1 MPFETPNIELVGQIS
16 AQVRDDAGVAP
27 ALIIQAGSP
36 WSVDIE
42 WEMTGTNWQ
51 MIAGHWHVHVN
62 LESFGP
68 GPELTLFEANDPDCQ
83 NQPLPSADGKYHCHF
98 DVPGTKISEDLVP
111 HQGLAMKLVVLL
123 TYVNPLGQRGPIA
136 AYWEGPVVQFYKDEA

>member
-1 MPFETPNIELVGQIS
+1 MPFETPKIELLGQIS
-16 AQVRDDAGVAP
+16 AKVRDDAGVAP
-27 ALIIQAGSP
+27 ALIIKAGSP

-51 MIAGHWHVHVN
+51 MIAGNWHVHVN
-62 LESFGP
+62 LESIGP
-68 GPELTLFEANDPDCQ
+68 GPELSLFEFADPDCQ
-83 NQPLPSADGKYHCHF
+83 NQPLPSADGKYSCHF
-98 DVPGTKISEDLVP
+98 DVPGKVISKNVVP

-136 AYWEGPVVQFYKDEA
+136 AYWEGPVLQFYEEA